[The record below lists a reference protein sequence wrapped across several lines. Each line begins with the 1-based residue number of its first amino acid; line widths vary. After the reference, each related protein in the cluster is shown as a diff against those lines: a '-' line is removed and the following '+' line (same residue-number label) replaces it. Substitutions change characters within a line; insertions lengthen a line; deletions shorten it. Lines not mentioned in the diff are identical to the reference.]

1 MMAPPSSP
9 SSSPS
14 NPNLQPT
21 TTPRP
26 FSLLI
31 FFDASQL
38 HDKQEL
44 HLKSLRSEF
53 SLVSSS
59 FISNNNPSSQSKLF
73 FCYIEFKESQ
83 SSFAQFG
90 EELGDGGGLL

>member
-1 MMAPPSSP
+1 MMAPPSPP
-9 SSSPS
+9 SLTS

-21 TTPRP
+21 TTLALSPHLLRR
-26 FSLLI
+26 FSALRQ
-31 FFDASQL
+31 A
-38 HDKQEL
+38 EL
-44 HLKSLRSEF
+44 HLKSPRSEV
-53 SLVSSS
+53 LRSSS